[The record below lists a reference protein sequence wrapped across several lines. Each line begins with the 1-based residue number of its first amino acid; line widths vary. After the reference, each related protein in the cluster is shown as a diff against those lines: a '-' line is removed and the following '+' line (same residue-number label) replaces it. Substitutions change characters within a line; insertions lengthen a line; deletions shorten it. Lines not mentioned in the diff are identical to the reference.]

1 MKLEEMTRP
10 QVEEYLKKDDRIII
24 SLGAIEQHGV
34 GLPLGTD
41 TFIAEALSNK
51 LSKELKIIQAP
62 TIRPGLSLCPH
73 LAFAGTIS
81 TSVES
86 LSRLLSEY
94 VDSLYYH
101 GFRKFI
107 ILSGH
112 GGNNGILLNSSQE
125 FTAKYEDAEF
135 LYLDDWWKLLPEK
148 YQKNFSSHG
157 HACSEEG
164 SMLAAVREDLV
175 DWETCKKDKRKMK
188 PSKTLVSLKNVKKK
202 LTDTGSINGTQCEIN
217 KEVGKEM
224 FNFVINL
231 YKKRIIK
238 SWE

>member
-10 QVEEYLKKDDRIII
+10 QVEKYLKKDTRIIL
-24 SLGAIEQHGV
+24 SLGAVEQHGV

-41 TFIAEALSNK
+41 TFIAEAIADK
-51 LSKELKIIQAP
+51 LAEELKIIHAP

-73 LAFAGTIS
+73 LAFSGTIS
-81 TSVES
+81 ASVES
-86 LSRLLSEY
+86 LSKLLSEY

-125 FTAKYEDAEF
+125 FTAKYDEGEF
-135 LYLDDWWKLLPEK
+135 LYLQDWWKLIPKK
-148 YQKNFSSHG
+148 YSDNFSSHG

-175 DWETCKKDKRKMK
+175 NWETCKKDTKKMT
-188 PSKTLVSLKNVKKK
+188 PPNTLTSLKNIKKK
-202 LTDTGSINGTQCEIN
+202 LTKTGSINGNQCEIN

-224 FNFVINL
+224 FNFVIKL
-231 YKKRIIK
+231 YKKRITK
-238 SWE
+238 AWE